1 MHCLPL
7 IKFPKKERIKYHPD
21 FVCFAIN
28 QSNRNI
34 LVVRDSLVSTFEKQ
48 QQLTSLKNHNSKT
61 SRLHL
66 NYQHF
71 NEE

>member
-1 MHCLPL
+1 M
-7 IKFPKKERIKYHPD
+7 

-48 QQLTSLKNHNSKT
+48 QQLTSIKNHNSKT